1 MENGEVVNEAPA
13 PSIEDQMLD
22 ALSEDEGSQPSDPDG
37 DTIEEPGS
45 DTEEVEAQ
53 DEQVEDEWKVE
64 EEEGTNP
71 FSRGWK
77 VEEGR
82 ITNPA
87 LGFFAF

>member
-22 ALSEDEGSQPSDPDG
+22 ALSEDEGSQPSDTDG

-53 DEQVEDEWKVE
+53 DEQVEDEWRHTAHGRAVE
-64 EEEGTNP
+64 
-71 FSRGWK
+71 
-77 VEEGR
+77 
-82 ITNPA
+82 
-87 LGFFAF
+87 LQHGFEHGLVH